1 MFKTKALILSCLLL
15 GSAFVLSGCGP
26 IQFQIGG
33 GGGNDGGVFVSTNK
47 GRNWK
52 QMVEVPTIGEKSQS
66 IGNTNATALV
76 MDPSDHDAVYYGT
89 SDNGLF
95 YSYNV
100 ANGWMQVNDLPAGKV
115 DAVAVDPNSKCLI
128 YASIENKIYKTTDCN
143 RTWNDIYYDNQLKTR
158 INTLAVDH
166 YDGTRIYAGTTRG
179 EILTSRDRGESW
191 KTLERFDSSVE
202 EINIDPFDS
211 RQLFLATEDD
221 GLFRSSNKGESWVS
235 LESNME
241 DFSDRS
247 EYRDLLVSP
256 AQEGLVLL
264 ATNYGLLRSTDHG
277 DSWERLE
284 LITPEEDA
292 KINSVAV
299 NPQNQ
304 SEIYYVTNTTF
315 YGSTDRGVN
324 WSTRKLPS
332 SRRGAKLLIDFENPN
347 IIYLGVS
354 K

>member
-1 MFKTKALILSCLLL
+1 
-15 GSAFVLSGCGP
+15 
-26 IQFQIGG
+26 
-33 GGGNDGGVFVSTNK
+33 
-47 GRNWK
+47 
-52 QMVEVPTIGEKSQS
+52 
-66 IGNTNATALV
+66 
-76 MDPSDHDAVYYGT
+76 
-89 SDNGLF
+89 
-95 YSYNV
+95 
-100 ANGWMQVNDLPAGKV
+100 
-115 DAVAVDPNSKCLI
+115 
-128 YASIENKIYKTTDCN
+128 
-143 RTWNDIYYDNQLKTR
+143 
-158 INTLAVDH
+158 
-166 YDGTRIYAGTTRG
+166 
-179 EILTSRDRGESW
+179 
-191 KTLERFDSSVE
+191 
-202 EINIDPFDS
+202 
-211 RQLFLATEDD
+211 
-221 GLFRSSNKGESWVS
+221 
-235 LESNME
+235 ME

-247 EYRDLLVSP
+247 EYRDLLVSS

-277 DSWERLE
+277 ESWERLE